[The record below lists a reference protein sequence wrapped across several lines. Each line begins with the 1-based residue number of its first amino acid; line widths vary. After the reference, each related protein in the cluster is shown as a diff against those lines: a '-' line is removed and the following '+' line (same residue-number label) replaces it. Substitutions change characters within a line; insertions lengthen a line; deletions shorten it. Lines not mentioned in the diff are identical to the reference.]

1 MFHETKMSGGFGTCA
16 WWKVVDHPL
25 VPILTKIAKQL
36 DTVVFHPHV
45 TVSTRLPRL
54 VGELPAPDHAI
65 LCRFPLRTTHT
76 LVHGKSFYAVEF
88 PVDAD
93 GHPHLPHDAH
103 VSLAYRDRPFTE
115 DDLACIERLVTSLD
129 GSDVIYPIHI
139 HPCMYDCSDA
149 DVSKWRI
156 IPFI

>member
-1 MFHETKMSGGFGTCA
+1 MCFMKQKMNGGVGTCA

-25 VPILTKIAKQL
+25 VPILQKIAKRL
-36 DTVVFHPHV
+36 GTVVFHPHI
-45 TVSTRLPRL
+45 TVGTRLSRL
-54 VGELPAPDHAI
+54 VELPAPDHAI
-65 LCRFPLRTTHT
+65 LCKFPLRTTHAT
-76 LVHGKSFYAVEF
+76 VHGKSFYAVEF

-93 GHPHLPHDAH
+93 GHPLPHDAH

-129 GSDVIYPIHI
+129 GSDVIYPVHI
-139 HPCMYDCSDA
+139 QPCLYDCSDV
-149 DVSKWRI
+149 DVSNWRI